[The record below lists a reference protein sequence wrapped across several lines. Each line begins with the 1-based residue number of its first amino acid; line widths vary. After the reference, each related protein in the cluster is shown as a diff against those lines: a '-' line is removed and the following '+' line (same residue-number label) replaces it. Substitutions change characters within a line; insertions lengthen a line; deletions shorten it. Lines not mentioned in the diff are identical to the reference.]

1 MRRLRTRGDGSRA
14 PLQAFADCL
23 KQTTITGRP
32 PGAALFI
39 DVTPNRRNAM
49 GNNHHRF
56 EQGPIRPPNEAR
68 SLLLRLT
75 RNCPWNQ
82 CLFCPVYKNRKFSLR
97 TVDEI
102 KQDIRTAKQIADDIK
117 ALSWKL
123 GYSGAI
129 NDAVIGAVFN
139 QPHTGTA
146 YRSIAAWLYYRTDAC
161 FLQDADNLIM
171 KTADLVEVLSF
182 LKEQFPEIKRVTTY
196 SRSRTV
202 IRKSVAAL
210 KEIRQA
216 GLDRVHIGLETGY
229 DALLKLMKKGVTAA
243 QHIEAG
249 KKLLA
254 AGMEVSEYVMP
265 GLGGQQMWRAHAV
278 ETARVLNQINP
289 HFIRLR
295 SLRVPDRVPLR
306 AKLKDGSFTMQTDDM
321 LAEETRLFIETLEGI
336 TSTVASD
343 HIMNLLEEVGGR
355 LPDDKP
361 KMLAI
366 IQAYQDLSASDRL
379 IYRVGRRGGAYR
391 STEDLKRDPETYQK
405 IKNLI
410 QDVQQK
416 EGAEG
421 IEHMISEMANRYI

>member
-1 MRRLRTRGDGSRA
+1 MDTSH
-14 PLQAFADCL
+14 P
-23 KQTTITGRP
+23 
-32 PGAALFI
+32 
-39 DVTPNRRNAM
+39 
-49 GNNHHRF
+49 RF

-82 CLFCPVYKNRKFSLR
+82 CLFCPVYKNQKFTLR

-123 GYSGAI
+123 GYSGSV
-129 NDAVIGAVFN
+129 NDAVIGAIFN
-139 QPHTGTA
+139 QPETGNN

-171 KTADLVEVLSF
+171 KTKDLVEVLTF
-182 LKEQFPEIKRVTTY
+182 LKEQFPEINRVTTY

-202 IRKSVAAL
+202 VRKSVDAL
-210 KEIRQA
+210 RKIRQA

-229 DALLKLMKKGVTAA
+229 DPLLKLMKKGVTAA

-249 KKLLA
+249 KRLLA

-265 GLGGQQMWRAHAV
+265 GLGGQEMWREHAV
-278 ETARVLNQINP
+278 ETAKVLNQINP

-306 AKLKDGSFTMQTDDM
+306 AKLKEGSFTMQTDDM
-321 LAEETRLFIETLEGI
+321 LAEEIRLFIETLEGI
-336 TSTVASD
+336 NSTVTSD
-343 HIMNLLEEVGGR
+343 HIMNLLEEVSGR
-355 LPDDKP
+355 LPDDKQ
-361 KMLAI
+361 KMLSVI
-366 IQAYQDLSASDRL
+366 ETYQELSRNDRL
-379 IYRVGRRGGAYR
+379 VYRVGRRGGTYR
-391 STEDLKRDPETYQK
+391 STEDLRRDPATYQR

-410 QDVQQK
+410 QEVQEK
-416 EGAEG
+416 EGSEA
-421 IEHMISEMANRYI
+421 IEHMISEMVDRYI